1 MKSKPVPNAEI
12 LRLRLGMTERVA
24 RRFFAPLRMTTLA
37 LYLVAGLAG
46 TLQAAS
52 GTMRTERFTSIR
64 EHDKLILAL
73 EDSAL
78 CDTCI
83 TEDSRGVKHQV
94 YVDSGQVFY
103 RHNEAWA
110 VRAGREWSPLSRLS
124 RSRSASSPVIFE
136 LAEPGK
142 EPLLVVMWRQTDEGQ
157 VRVWRCLHFPGTL
170 PMQWSLP
177 LDVTLHRD

>member
-1 MKSKPVPNAEI
+1 MRP
-12 LRLRLGMTERVA
+12 MTHSE
-24 RRFFAPLRMTTLA
+24 RFFATLRMMVIALCLTPGFCAVALA
-37 LYLVAGLAG
+37 AP
-46 TLQAAS
+46 

-64 EHDKLILAL
+64 QHDSLIIAL
-73 EDSAL
+73 EDSAC
-78 CDTCI
+78 CDTCV
-83 TEDSRGVKHQV
+83 TQDSRGVKHQV

-110 VRAGREWSPLSRLS
+110 LREGHEWSPLVRLNVW
-124 RSRSASSPVIFE
+124 REASSPVVFE

-142 EPLLVVMWRQTDEGQ
+142 EPLLVVMWRQMDESR

-177 LDVTLHRD
+177 LDVTLPRK